1 MSPTHH
7 PTIESWWLSDGFTL
21 VFVAV
26 SILYL
31 RGRHRLHSASVRVIP
46 GWRAGSLFLGLISIW
61 MALGS
66 PLAMYDHE
74 LLTVHMVQHLLLMTF
89 APALI
94 RSEEH
99 TSELQSHLNLV

>member
-7 PTIESWWLSDGFTL
+7 PAIESWWSSGGFTL
-21 VFVAV
+21 VLVAA

-61 MALGS
+61 VALGS
-66 PLAMYDHE
+66 PLAVD
-74 LLTVHMVQHLLLMTF
+74 
-89 APALI
+89 PGLI
-94 RSEEH
+94 RLSVGLE
-99 TSELQSHLNLV
+99 TLTDLIDDLRQALDKVAGDTA